1 MDVSSHTLLSDASGS
16 GSGSSARTEKLRA
29 KRDKSQVEKER
40 LLMLQELDEMEATVQ
55 REMLEEQRKSMGKV
69 P

>member
-1 MDVSSHTLLSDASGS
+1 MLSDVSGRE
-16 GSGSSARTEKLRA
+16 SGSSVRMEELRA
-29 KRDKSQVEKER
+29 KRDKIKAEKGS
-40 LLMLQELDEMEATVQ
+40 LLKLQELDEMEATVQ